1 MKTRTA
7 FLCLFLGVLLIV
19 PPLWAQSKG
28 KVIGTVI
35 DEYNGMTLPMCPVE
49 VVGTEI
55 VAFTEMDGKYVLEL
69 EPGSYE
75 IKVTFPAYEEKV
87 VAVEVVAGE
96 AQTVDIVLGLVRFR
110 EEVLVTAE
118 AATPELFT
126 SEAQMVER
134 KKASVI
140 ADNLARE
147 EMTKN
152 ADSSAASAVQRVT
165 GLSVVDNQYVFVRG
179 LGERYSNTLLNGA
192 VMPTTEPDKKVVP
205 LDLFPASLLDS
216 IQVIKSYTPDKPADF
231 SGGLVQIESRNFP
244 ESRAL
249 NFGMS
254 MGSNSQTTME
264 PYLTYPGGSSDWI
277 GFDDG
282 TRALPSVIPD
292 EKVVRGTPLIPGRGF
307 TPEEM
312 ETFGKSFA
320 NVWEPR
326 PGNSANPNQSYS
338 MVWGDSGEKLGGI
351 VSLSYKTGNQFVEEE
366 RNFYKVSQESIALQN
381 DYDFK
386 VSTNKAQLGV
396 VGNLA
401 YHFSPTNRISWENFY
416 SHNSKNET
424 RVFEGFNSDIR
435 TDIQN
440 SRLYWIEE
448 GLFSSKISG
457 KHFLPDLSNSQLDW
471 RFNYSRANRDEPDL
485 REVLYEYRP
494 STDKFVLADESQSGF
509 RMFNGLDDHVYDL
522 AADWSTFTTQWNGL
536 PTMVKFGAQ
545 VTDRDRDFASRRFRF
560 SPRNTIGV
568 DLSQPPEVLFSE
580 ENLSGSNPVF
590 ELNEETRNTDA
601 YTAGQQI
608 FAGYGMVDLPLSDD
622 WRFVGGV
629 RIENSQQNVTTV
641 DPFNTERPPIESGL
655 DDTDI
660 LPGLNV
666 VYRLNDAMNLRSG
679 FSQTVNRPEFR
690 ELAPFE
696 FTDVVGGR
704 AVVGNPDLRRALIQ
718 NVDLRWEWF
727 PNASEVVAASFFY
740 KNFTDPIERVVQATS
755 QLRTS
760 FQNAQGAVNKGIEL
774 EVRKNMGQWFF
785 AAANYT
791 FVDSAIELERGTA
804 QVQTSLDRPLAGQSK
819 NVFNGIF
826 EFHIPEGR
834 SISSGGVI
842 RSEGYFLGGLSVRLL
857 YNFHGD
863 RITDVGSLGLPDII
877 EEGRSRLDI
886 VALYR
891 WNQIVFRFS
900 ADNVNDPEH
909 LYTQGGELQRRF
921 RYGRTYIFSLGYAVF

>member
-1 MKTRTA
+1 MNSRTA
-7 FLCLFLGVLLIV
+7 VVCLFLGLLSTAL
-19 PPLWAQSKG
+19 PLSAQSKG
-28 KVIGTVI
+28 KIVGTVI
-35 DEYNGMTLPMCPVE
+35 DEYNGMTLPICPVE
-49 VVGTEI
+49 VVGTET
-55 VAFTEMDGKYVLEL
+55 VAYTELDGKYTLEL
-69 EPGSYE
+69 DPGSYE

-87 VAVEVVAGE
+87 VPVEVVAG
-96 AQTVDIVLGLVRFR
+96 QTQSVDIVLGLVRFK

-126 SEAQMVER
+126 SAAQLVER
-134 KKASVI
+134 KKSNVI

-147 EMTKN
+147 EMSKN
-152 ADSSAASAVQRVT
+152 ADSSAASAMQRVT

-231 SGGLVQIESRNFP
+231 SGGLVQIEPRNFP

-249 NFGMS
+249 NIGMS
-254 MGSNSQTTME
+254 LGSNSQTTMD
-264 PYLTYPGGSSDWI
+264 PYLAYPGGSRDWL

-282 TRALPSVIPD
+282 ARALPGVIPD

-307 TPEEM
+307 TPQEM

-320 NVWEPR
+320 NTWEPR
-326 PGNSANPNQSYS
+326 TGNSANPNQSYS

-351 VSLSYKTGNQFVEEE
+351 VSLSYKNGNQYVEEE
-366 RNFYKVSQESIALQN
+366 RNFYKVSNEDIALQN
-381 DYDFK
+381 EYDFK
-386 VSTNKAQLGV
+386 ISTNKTQLGL
-396 VGNLA
+396 VGNLS
-401 YHFSPTNRISWENFY
+401 YHFSPTNRIAWENFY

-424 RVFEGFNSDIR
+424 RVFEGFNKDIR
-435 TDIQN
+435 TDIKN

-448 GLFSSKISG
+448 GIFSSKFSG
-457 KHFLPDLSNSQLDW
+457 QHFVQSMSNSQIDW
-471 RFNYSRANRDEPDL
+471 RFTYSRANRDEPDL

-494 STDKFVLADESQSGF
+494 SVDEFVLADESQSGF
-509 RMFNGLDDHVYDL
+509 RMFNGLDDFVYDL
-522 AADWSTFTTQWNGL
+522 AGDWSVFSTQWSGL
-536 PTMVKFGAQ
+536 PTMYKFGAQ
-545 VTDRDRDFASRRFRF
+545 VTDRDRDFSSRRFRF
-560 SPRNTIGV
+560 APRNTIGV

-580 ENLSGSNPVF
+580 QNLSGTRPVF

-601 YTAGQQI
+601 YTADQRI
-608 FAGYGMVDLPLSDD
+608 YAGYGMVDLPLADD

-629 RIENSQQNVTTV
+629 RVESSKQNVLTF
-641 DPFNTERPPIESGL
+641 DPFNAARPPIESSL
-655 DDTDI
+655 DNTDI
-660 LPGLNV
+660 LPGLNII
-666 VYRLNDAMNLRSG
+666 YRLNDRMNVRG
-679 FSQTVNRPEFR
+679 GYSQTVNRPEFR

-704 AVVGNPDLRRALIQ
+704 AVVGNPDLRRALIR
-718 NVDLRWEWF
+718 NVDVRWEWF
-727 PNASEVVAASFFY
+727 PSGSEVIAASFFY
-740 KNFTDPIERVVQATS
+740 KDFTDPIERVVQATA

-760 FQNAQGAVNKGIEL
+760 YQNALGAVNKGF
-774 EVRKNMGQWFF
+774 EVEARKNLGQWVFT
-785 AAANYT
+785 AANYT

-834 SISSGGVI
+834 AIS
-842 RSEGYFLGGLSVRLL
+842 GLSIRLL

-877 EEGRSRLDI
+877 EEGRGRFDL

-891 WNQIVFRFS
+891 YNQLVFRFS
-900 ADNVNDPEH
+900 ADNLNDPEH
-909 LYTQGGELQRRF
+909 LYTQGGELQRAF
-921 RYGRTYIFSLGYAVF
+921 KFGRTFKFSLGYAVF